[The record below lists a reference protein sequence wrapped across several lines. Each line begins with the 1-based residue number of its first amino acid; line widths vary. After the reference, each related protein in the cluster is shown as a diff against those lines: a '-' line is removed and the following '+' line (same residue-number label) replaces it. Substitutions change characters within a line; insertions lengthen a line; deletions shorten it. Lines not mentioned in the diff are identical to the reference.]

1 MIDPQTISDIMS
13 ELGCT
18 DPLEQFQ
25 LGLIIAS
32 LKISNL
38 IELS

>member
-1 MIDPQTISDIMS
+1 MS

-32 LKISNL
+32 LKIRNLTGIIL